1 MKTRCAGLLVLT
13 LLATMAARGQ
23 QAPPS
28 PERPFAVSPGQE
40 LRIETGLIPEARP
53 ALEDSHSYTL
63 PELVDIAEKN
73 NPETRVAWE
82 QAKQKAAAAGIARSA
97 LFPTV
102 AALASASYSQ

>member
-1 MKTRCAGLLVLT
+1 MKPGSGSSMALAI
-13 LLATMAARGQ
+13 LATMAARGQ

-28 PERPFAVSPGQE
+28 PERPFAVLSGLE
-40 LRIETGLIPEARP
+40 TRIDTGLILEARP

-82 QAKQKAAAAGIARSA
+82 QAKQRAAAAGIARSA

-102 AALASASYSQ
+102 AALASA